1 MTKSGALLFA
11 GQSLC
16 RSLQRGK
23 KSCVSETK
31 GHLPDLH
38 GAGLGG
44 SGEEQQADEQRH
56 QHAAQAA
63 KEPKWGRCTHGG
75 TSFYD

>member
-1 MTKSGALLFA
+1 MVLGSLPGNLFA
-11 GQSLC
+11 VLFRG
-16 RSLQRGK
+16 GK

-38 GAGLGG
+38 GAVLGG

-63 KEPKWGRCTHGG
+63 KKPKRGRCTHGG
-75 TSFYD
+75 TSFYH